1 MNKHDTT
8 KLEARKQAKAALY
21 DSKEDRRKIAIR
33 LDEADAVYFQTME
46 KLNEVEE
53 KRNKIYEEHKV
64 ADDRCNMAQE
74 AFVKI

>member
-1 MNKHDTT
+1 MTEPIAT

-33 LDEADAVYFQTME
+33 LDEADVAYFQAME
-46 KLNEVEE
+46 ALEEVEE

-74 AFVKI
+74 AFVKL